1 MQHKGTMGL
10 QALFLLA
17 LRSAW
22 HRRFALSLVVAS
34 IALTSFLLLAVERVR
49 NDVRDN
55 FSSAVSGTDLIVG
68 ARTGSVQL
76 LLYSVFRIGQG
87 TNTIRYSSIEML
99 EKDKAVAWV
108 VPLSLGDS
116 HKGFSVVG
124 TTQAYFEHFKYGEG
138 KALLI
143 AQGARFNTPFDAV
156 IGAEVA
162 RRLGYTLGQKIILRH
177 GSGELDMNDHADK
190 PFTVVGILAD
200 TGTPVDRSVHIS
212 LAGMEALH
220 ADFIGGIPMS
230 FFSSP
235 GARALGSAPAA
246 MPGAMPGMPGPGGV
260 GNTLGASGQS
270 ALQGAEPLAPVELKP
285 KAVTAA
291 LVGLKSRTAVFSLQR
306 RVADY
311 TGEPLMG
318 ILPGIA
324 LGELWDAVGGAE
336 RALQVMSV
344 LVGLVSLAG
353 LVSVVVTALE
363 QRRREL
369 AVLRS
374 VGAGPGAVFLLL
386 GIEGF
391 VLSAAGALVGLT
403 AWLASFAMLS
413 PWIATRFGMAISV
426 GVPTAMECA
435 LLAGVIVSGVIAS
448 LLPGWRA
455 YRLSLADGLSPRA

>member
-1 MQHKGTMGL
+1 MGL

-138 KALLI
+138 KALSI
-143 AQGARFNTPFDAV
+143 AQGARFDTPFDAV

-235 GARALGSAPAA
+235 GAGALGSAPAA
-246 MPGAMPGMPGPGGV
+246 MPGAMPGTPGTGGV
-260 GNTLGASGQS
+260 GNALGAAGV
-270 ALQGAEPLAPVELKP
+270 EPLAPVELKP

-306 RVADY
+306 RVAEY

-391 VLSAAGALVGLT
+391 VLSAAGALLGLLV
-403 AWLASFAMLS
+403 WLASFAILS

-426 GVPTAMECA
+426 GVPTVVECA
-435 LLAGVIVSGVIAS
+435 LLAGVVVSGLIAS